1 MTTVVVEQER
11 LVDLLDGADRVG
23 LRRPTGLG
31 GSPGDVD
38 RTLTWTPD
46 LTANEQI
53 LARAAA
59 GAVRLTTAE
68 RNALQPEVDLLT
80 TFAAGSVASKTLADV
95 VNATRAQSRIL
106 RALLRS

>member
-11 LVDLLDGADRVG
+11 LVDLLDSADRLG
-23 LRRPTGLG
+23 LRRPTVFG
-31 GSPGDVD
+31 GAPGDVN

-46 LTANEQI
+46 LTPAEQL

-68 RNALQPEVDLLT
+68 RNALQPEDDILVA
-80 TFAAGSVASKTLADV
+80 FAAGTVASKTLADV
-95 VNATRAQSRIL
+95 VIATRAQSRIL